1 MGAKPD
7 PKAKGGAKTP
17 AKAPPPKKKE
27 GGGRVN
33 QKRQSLQKLG
43 LFLRDKLF
51 YK

>member
-27 GGGRVN
+27 GGGRDIQN
-33 QKRQSLQKLG
+33 PIAEPTKIGPIFRKKT
-43 LFLRDKLF
+43 FP
-51 YK
+51 

>member
-27 GGGRVN
+27 GGGCVLLNVTRKKEEWN
-33 QKRQSLQKLG
+33 DFQDGKK
-43 LFLRDKLF
+43 
-51 YK
+51 

>member
-27 GGGRVN
+27 GGGRVIR
-33 QKRQSLQKLG
+33 KIPSLQKLG
-43 LFLRDKLF
+43 LFLQNKLF